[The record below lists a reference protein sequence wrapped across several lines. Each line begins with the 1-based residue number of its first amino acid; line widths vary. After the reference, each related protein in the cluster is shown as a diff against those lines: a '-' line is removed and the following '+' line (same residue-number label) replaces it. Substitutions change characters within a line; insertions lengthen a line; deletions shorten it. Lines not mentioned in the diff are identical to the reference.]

1 MTITIFLL
9 LAFSFFNVISPS
21 MNMTMHGL
29 GYPTDPLA
37 EQWQVLNIISIFLIN
52 IISIFLINF
61 MVMVFMTTLILISRA
76 MTTLATWV
84 TAPAVDTVS

>member
-1 MTITIFLL
+1 
-9 LAFSFFNVISPS
+9 

-37 EQWQVLNIISIFLIN
+37 EQWQVLNIISIFLIKV
-52 IISIFLINF
+52 
-61 MVMVFMTTLILISRA
+61 MVMVCMTTLILITRA

>member
-1 MTITIFLL
+1 
-9 LAFSFFNVISPS
+9 

-29 GYPTDPLA
+29 GYPNDPLA
-37 EQWQVLNIISIFLIN
+37 EQWQVSNIIFIFLIN
-52 IISIFLINF
+52 VMVIITTLLLITIFILLINI
-61 MVMVFMTTLILISRA
+61 MVMVFITTILLISRA